1 MPIDPPTRVVG
12 RRVGAFLI
20 DLLATSIVNFGVF
33 FALAD
38 EYEEVPDTGVFAQV
52 TFDETTWAVKGGDAA
67 LYYVLIIGFG
77 LLWWVILPG
86 IKGWTPGKLTLGI
99 RVVDEQGNC
108 PAGIWRNLVRQFMWI
123 ADSFPYL
130 IPYLTGFITA
140 LSSKGQRRVG
150 DMVAGTY
157 VVREDTVGQSPLPP
171 VVPPMPPPTAAT
183 PPPGWHP
190 DPHGQKRLRWW
201 DGTRWTDQTSDD

>member
-33 FALAD
+33 FALA
-38 EYEEVPDTGVFAQV
+38 EKGEEAADGSVFAQL
-52 TFDETTWAVKGGDAA
+52 TLNDDTWAVTGGSAA
-67 LYYVLIIGFG
+67 LYYLITIGFG
-77 LLWWVILPG
+77 LLWWVVLPG
-86 IKGWTPGKLTLGI
+86 IKGWTPGKLALGI
-99 RVVDEQGNC
+99 RVVDEQGGC
-108 PAGIWRNLVRQFMWI
+108 PAGIWRNLVRQLMWV

-157 VVREDTVGQSPLPP
+157 VVRADAVGQPPLPP
-171 VVPPMPPPTAAT
+171 VQPLAPAAT
-183 PPPGWHP
+183 AVPPGWHP
-190 DPHGQKRLRWW
+190 DPQGQRRLRWW